1 MLNKWLREIKL
12 DNNGHTILNESL
24 LDSIV
29 IMKKNGEVLD
39 FNTYLKTLLMETLEE
54 IVGGDKDERNS

>member
-1 MLNKWLREIKL
+1 MLNKWLKEVKF

-29 IMKKNGEVLD
+29 VIKKNGEFLD

-54 IVGGDKDERNS
+54 IMGGDKDERKS

>member
-1 MLNKWLREIKL
+1 MLNKWLKEIRF

-29 IMKKNGEVLD
+29 IIKKNGEVLD

-54 IVGGDKDERNS
+54 IMGGDKDERKS

>member
-1 MLNKWLREIKL
+1 MLNKWLKEVKF
-12 DNNGHTILNESL
+12 DNNGHTILNETL

-29 IMKKNGEVLD
+29 VIKKNGEFLD

-54 IVGGDKDERNS
+54 IMGGDKDERNT

>member
-1 MLNKWLREIKL
+1 MLNKLLREIKF

-54 IVGGDKDERNS
+54 IVGGDKDERKS

>member
-1 MLNKWLREIKL
+1 MFNKWLKEIKF
-12 DNNGHTILNESL
+12 DTNGHTIINESL

-29 IMKKNGEVLD
+29 IMRENGEVLD

-54 IVGGDKDERNS
+54 ILGGDKDERNT

>member
-1 MLNKWLREIKL
+1 MLNKWLREIKF
-12 DNNGHTILNESL
+12 DNNGNTILNESL

>member
-1 MLNKWLREIKL
+1 MLNKWLKEIKF

-39 FNTYLKTLLMETLEE
+39 FNTYLKTLIIETLEE
-54 IVGGDKDERNS
+54 AVGGDKDERNS

>member
-1 MLNKWLREIKL
+1 MLNKWLREIKF

-39 FNTYLKTLLMETLEE
+39 FNTYLKTLLMETLED
-54 IVGGDKDERNS
+54 IVGGDKDERKS

>member
-1 MLNKWLREIKL
+1 MLNKWLKEVKF
-12 DNNGHTILNESL
+12 DNNGHTILSESL

-54 IVGGDKDERNS
+54 IMGGDKDERKS

>member
-1 MLNKWLREIKL
+1 MLNKWLKEVKF

-29 IMKKNGEVLD
+29 ITRENGEVLD

-54 IVGGDKDERNS
+54 IMGGDKDERKS